1 MLQLRLFLFRLF
13 GRLVRPWPSFCIL
26 IALLGWPS
34 VWFFV
39 KMPILW
45 NYMDGFLQV
54 STKPGIANLLVWP
67 PLYCFGAR
75 FPMLIGFLIAG
86 GSLQEAVHYITH
98 PVLTDSAV
106 VTLIVAQHLALLG
119 ASLIFIR
126 TLSKIPLVQFVL
138 AFAFSSF
145 SFLYATVQTVGS
157 EAGSVV
163 LILLIV
169 TFSMAIAGS
178 RQLSCGG
185 WILLS
190 GLLSAAFLTRYI
202 NAVMLLLPVIAAGLS
217 LLGESKGVLDA
228 FRRAASRAFVAVAA
242 GVSALVV
249 ANCFIWLCC
258 LGAKVEHRSMV
269 GLTFLAR
276 IDQLRSVPGRF
287 SDFVDE
293 MVNHLHDPVLVETLQ
308 RLKRE
313 NEAHKLAGDF
323 ISEAKNTIA
332 DVSRAYGLPV
342 NARSFGT
349 LVDKK
354 FNALTAA
361 TLLAQPASFR
371 QAVSSDWLES
381 QTWTSNHFTR
391 CSIGGTA
398 IDWENDP
405 LSSKMQPLRGLAP
418 FASWSFDDLKALAKY
433 FKGPFLAD
441 QIIVWHLLAATCVF
455 GIVAARLRIPAWKIL
470 TAVSMLAVGE
480 FLFLL
485 SCAIAGQVCRYG
497 IPFLELVVCG
507 VLTLSA
513 AILDR
518 IAVRLGIR

>member
-1 MLQLRLFLFRLF
+1 
-13 GRLVRPWPSFCIL
+13 
-26 IALLGWPS
+26 
-34 VWFFV
+34 
-39 KMPILW
+39 MPILW

-75 FPMLIGFLIAG
+75 FPMLIGFMVAG

-98 PVLTDSAV
+98 PVLTDSAIV
-106 VTLIVAQHLALLG
+106 ALIVAQHLALLG
-119 ASLIFIR
+119 GSLVFIR

-163 LILLIV
+163 LILLIAA
-169 TFSMAIAGS
+169 FSIEIAGS
-178 RQLSCGG
+178 CQLSRRG
-185 WILLS
+185 WTLLS
-190 GLLSAAFLTRYI
+190 GLLCAAFLTRYI

-217 LLGESKGVLDA
+217 GLGASRGFLNA
-228 FRRAASRAFVAVAA
+228 FRQAASRVLVAVAA
-242 GVSALVV
+242 GVSALVL
-249 ANCFIWLCC
+249 AHCFIWLCC

-293 MVNHLHDPVLVETLQ
+293 MVNHLRDPVLVETLQ

-323 ISEAKNTIA
+323 ITEAKATAA
-332 DVSRAYGLPV
+332 DVSRAHGLPAHGPSAAAV
-342 NARSFGT
+342 
-349 LVDKK
+349 VDKE
-354 FNALTAA
+354 FNALTTA

-371 QAVSSDWLES
+371 QAVGSDWLES
-381 QTWTSNHFTR
+381 QSWTSDHFTR
-391 CSIGGTA
+391 CLIGGTA

-405 LSSKMQPLRGLAP
+405 LSGKMQPLRGLAT
-418 FASWSFDDLKALAKY
+418 FASRSFDDLKALAKN
-433 FKGPFLAD
+433 FNGPFLAD
-441 QIIVWHLLAATCVF
+441 QIMVWHLLAAIFVF
-455 GIVAARLRIPAWKIL
+455 SIVAVRLRIAAWKTL
-470 TAVSMLAVGE
+470 SAVSMLVVGE
-480 FLFLL
+480 LLYLL
-485 SCAIAGQVCRYG
+485 SCSVAGQVCRYG

-507 VLTLSA
+507 ALTLLA
-513 AILDR
+513 AILDI
-518 IAVRLGIR
+518 IADRLGFGGARTSAGSVETTSASRL